1 MGYPMLQA
9 KLHLACLCAIAVFVC
24 DPAGAADAPVDFN
37 RDVRPILSNHCYACH
52 GPDAES
58 LKGELTL
65 SKRDR
70 ALAPAKSGKPAIVPG
85 DVDASELLRRIV
97 HDDPEKRMPPAE
109 FKKPLTDAQRN
120 VLRQWIEQGAEYAP
134 HWSFVK
140 PMRAPLPRVSDASW
154 SVNPVDRFVLA
165 KLEAAG
171 MKPSE
176 SADRATLIR
185 RVSLDL
191 IGLPPTPAQVEAFVA
206 DTSADAYEN
215 LIDRLL
221 ASPRFGEHWARPWLD
236 LARYADSNGFQ
247 RDGFREVWAYRDW
260 VIRALNADMPYDRFT
275 IEQIAGD
282 LLPEATQDQKIATGF
297 HRQVTINV
305 EAGTNPEA
313 DRTNQVMD
321 RVNVTGTVFLGL
333 TLECAQCH
341 NHKFDPISQREY
353 YALLAYF
360 NNTPL
365 ESRYLDKS
373 MTGLAFIDAPA
384 VALEGQADLLAR
396 RDRLRTE
403 YDALLESCD
412 ETPLPEQ
419 TSQLRALK
427 QVIDAIPVKT
437 SLVMQEMEKPRQTHV
452 MIRGQWDRR
461 GERVGPGVIGALH
474 QLSSDA
480 PANRLGLA
488 RWLASPENPLAARVA
503 VNRWWSQLF
512 GRGIVATVE
521 DLGTQGEPPTHPKLL
536 DWLAVE
542 LMDSGWSMKRT
553 LRTIVLSA
561 TYRQSSRVTR
571 QLLDADPENRLYA
584 RAPRIRLSAEAIRD
598 NALAIAGLLSE
609 KMYGKPVRPPQ
620 PPKIW
625 RVIGNVDNTYRT
637 STGEDRYR
645 RGVYTVWRRSA
656 HYPSFANFDAPKRGI
671 CVAQRRRTNTP
682 LQALTLLNDEVY
694 VEAARAFA
702 ERIRSDNPDSTN
714 VEHRVRYAIRLALG
728 REPRD
733 GEVEHLAAIVKR
745 EYQRYKKN
753 PKLPRPAGTKD
764 AGHAAWFYCATIL
777 LNLDETITR
786 P

>member
-1 MGYPMLQA
+1 MRGFCVLIA
-9 KLHLACLCAIAVFVC
+9 TLVVVDVAC
-24 DPAGAADAPVDFN
+24 AADAPVDFN

-58 LKGELTL
+58 LKGKLALNT
-65 SKRDR
+65 RTT

-85 DVDASELLRRIV
+85 DPDASELVRRV
-97 HDDPEKRMPPAE
+97 YHRDADHRMPPVE
-109 FKKPLTDAQRN
+109 FKKPLNDVQRD
-120 VLRQWIEQGAEYAP
+120 VLRRWVAQGAEFAE
-134 HWSFVK
+134 HWAFVK
-140 PMRAPLPRVSDASW
+140 PVRSKLPRVSDTNW
-154 SVNPVDRFVLA
+154 PVNDVDYFVLA
-165 KLEAAG
+165 KLDAAG

-176 SADRATLIR
+176 PADRATLIR

-191 IGLPPTPAQVEAFVA
+191 IGLPPTPAEVDAFVA

-215 LIDRLL
+215 LVDRLL

-260 VIRALNADMPYDRFT
+260 VIRALNSDMPYDRFT

-282 LLPEATQDQKIATGF
+282 LLPDATKDQKIATGF

-321 RVNVTGTVFLGL
+321 RVNVTGTVLLGL
-333 TLECAQCH
+333 SLECAQCH

-353 YALLAYF
+353 YSLLAYF

-384 VALEGQADLLAR
+384 IALEGQAGLLAR
-396 RDRLRTE
+396 RNRLQAE
-403 YDALLESCD
+403 YDALLESCAQK
-412 ETPLPEQ
+412 PLPEQ
-419 TSQLRALK
+419 TSQLKALK

-437 SLVMQEMEKPRQTHV
+437 SLVMKEMPKPRQTHV
-452 MIRGQWDRR
+452 MIRGQWNRK
-461 GERVGPGVIGALH
+461 GERVEPGVIGALH
-474 QLSSDA
+474 ELPKGA

-488 RWLASPENPLAARVA
+488 RWLASRENPLTARVA

-521 DLGTQGEPPTHPKLL
+521 DLGTQGAPPTHPELL

-542 LMDSGWSMKRT
+542 FMENGWSMKRT
-553 LRTIVLSA
+553 LRTVVLSA
-561 TYRQSSRVTR
+561 TYRQSSRIEPDA
-571 QLLDADPENRLYA
+571 LKADPANRLYA
-584 RAPRIRLSAEAIRD
+584 RAPRLRLSAEAIRD
-598 NALAIAGLLSE
+598 NALAIAGLLSD
-609 KMYGKPVRPPQ
+609 KMYGEPVMPPQ

-694 VEAARAFA
+694 VEASRAFA
-702 ERIRSDNPDSTN
+702 ERIRSDNPDNTN
-714 VEHRVRYAIRLALG
+714 IEHRVRYAIRLTLG
-728 REPRD
+728 RPARK
-733 GEVEHLAAIVKR
+733 GEAEHLAGVVRR

-764 AGHAAWFYCATIL
+764 PGHAAWFYCATIL